1 MQSLPIVAMF
11 NFYKNEVA
19 VKRTVNDIVEN
30 SFNHDIFLR
39 TIRATNGFETPSSFG
54 FFQQPISQSVKHGTP
69 VTFTCKAKYEQ
80 YSVRYRWYR
89 FSEVQIPPEESS
101 QLNQTSSVIT
111 VDIYK
116 TDSKL
121 LFQCRAESESQVI
134 YSDVAKVTIA
144 CKQKS
149 LLKSSLR

>member
-1 MQSLPIVAMF
+1 M
-11 NFYKNEVA
+11 
-19 VKRTVNDIVEN
+19 
-30 SFNHDIFLR
+30 
-39 TIRATNGFETPSSFG
+39 
-54 FFQQPISQSVKHGTP
+54 
-69 VTFTCKAKYEQ
+69 
-80 YSVRYRWYR
+80 RYRWYR

-101 QLNQTSSVIT
+101 QLNQTSSVIN

-144 CKQKS
+144 CKQNVFFS
-149 LLKSSLR
+149 PLLKQLKQIHHFLMCVPIVL